1 MYQLVFYV
9 PGEYVEK
16 VKSALFNAGA
26 GRIGEYEQCCWQT
39 SGRGQFRPLETSQP
53 FIGSVNQLESVE
65 EYKVEMVCDKKL
77 IKAVLAALITS
88 HPYQTPA
95 YSVFEMKTIEDF

>member
-39 SGRGQFRPLETSQP
+39 PGSGQFRPLAASSP
-53 FIGSVNQLESVE
+53 FIGSVNQLQSVE
-65 EYKVEMVCDKKL
+65 EYKVEMVCEKKL
-77 IKAVLAALITS
+77 IKAVLTALISS
-88 HPYQTPA
+88 HPYETAA